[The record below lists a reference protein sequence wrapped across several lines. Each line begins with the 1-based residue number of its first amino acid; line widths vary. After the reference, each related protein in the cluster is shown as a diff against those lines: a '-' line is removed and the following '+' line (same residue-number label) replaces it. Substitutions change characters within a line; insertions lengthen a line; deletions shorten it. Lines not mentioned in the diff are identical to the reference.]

1 MLEDSQL
8 NNQDGFD
15 EKPTPSPLSKNQKIA
30 AVSLAVFAVFIL
42 VLWFVQ
48 LRNNIY
54 GPFNAPAGSSQ
65 VAQTGALD
73 QAANDAALKN
83 KDTDGDGLSDW
94 DELNV
99 YKTSPYLE
107 DSDGDGYKDGE
118 EIKKN
123 FDPNCPQG
131 RTCTGGSL
139 IEQEGAGQTSTT
151 SGASNNTL
159 NSLLNQF
166 GATNPANPV
175 SGSANLNSSQ
185 LDVLKN
191 IDAASLRQLLLEAG
205 MQKAVLDKISDDE
218 LMKSY
223 GEIFNAR
230 Q

>member
-1 MLEDSQL
+1 MPNDLEL
-8 NNQDGFD
+8 NNQGGFE
-15 EKPTPSPLSKNQKIA
+15 EKPEQSPRPLSKNQKIA
-30 AVSLAVFAVFIL
+30 AASLAVFAVFIL

-54 GPFNAPAGSSQ
+54 GPFNAPVGSNLAS
-65 VAQTGALD
+65 QTGVED
-73 QAANDAALKN
+73 QAAKDEALKN

-118 EIKKN
+118 EIKKS

-166 GATNPANPV
+166 GATNPSDLSN
-175 SGSANLNSSQ
+175 SGSANLNSSK
-185 LDVLKN
+185 LDALKN
-191 IDAASLRQLLLEAG
+191 IDAASLRKLLLEAG

-223 GEIFNAR
+223 GEVL